1 MPYSHCQVELDK
13 LPEDAKEMV
22 LVVAKKYNALVAGVN
37 EVKTEMDKLTGNTLE
52 EKEEVHDLF
61 QKIRTLIKW
70 AHSKRFDSMVAI
82 VQLTGVSFILKFL
95 GLTPEQ
101 FQRLFDALIKL
112 LEKLG

>member
-13 LPEDAKEMV
+13 LPEDVKEMV
-22 LVVAKKYNALVAGVN
+22 VIVAKKHNALVAGAN
-37 EVKTEMDKLTGNTLE
+37 EVKTEIDKLTGQTPE

-61 QKIRTLIKW
+61 QKIRKLIKW

-101 FQRLFDALIKL
+101 FQRLFDALIKVI
-112 LEKLG
+112 EKLS